1 MSSNMKFNVLADF
14 HHASLLQSLIMLFEG
29 RLGGKVYRPI
39 GLEWAEEGFWA
50 IHDHPATRQQYLTLA
65 QGYRPED
72 GTRPLNDIE
81 RVEDGVYYCQD
92 IDSGRYNKAIT
103 LSKFMEM
110 PIDIVIASIPR
121 HIKPFKRLCELH
133 KDKPKLIFQIGNAW
147 SVEASAAP
155 NVMASAI
162 IENVPSNVN
171 FVSYHQEFDLGV
183 FKTAPPGP
191 PSRIITSLVNCFNTD
206 GLFAPDWALFQEVER
221 LMPEWEFRCLGG
233 QCRDGAAHGHAEV
246 AKAIAD
252 SAFIWHT
259 KNGGDGYGHI
269 VFNTA
274 AVGRPM
280 ITKRSYYAGKLGEK
294 LMVDDVTCI
303 DIDNLS
309 PESVRRAICRRFC
322 AESYHAMCRNVSSNF
337 KKCVNFDED
346 EKNIRKFL
354 DCLI

>member
-39 GLEWAEEGFWA
+39 GLEWADEGFWA

-65 QGYRPED
+65 QGYRPQD

-81 RVEDGVYYCQD
+81 KIEDGVYYCQD

-110 PIDIVIASIPR
+110 HIDIVIASIPQ
-121 HIKPFKRLCELH
+121 HIEPFKKLVRLH
-133 KDKPKLIFQIGNAW
+133 PSRPKLIFQIGNQWDGRGLAL
-147 SVEASAAP
+147 
-155 NVMASAI
+155 NVMASAKMPK
-162 IENVPSNVN
+162 IEGVN

-346 EKNIRKFL
+346 EKNIRDFL
-354 DCLI
+354 ARLI

>member
-1 MSSNMKFNVLADF
+1 
-14 HHASLLQSLIMLFEG
+14 
-29 RLGGKVYRPI
+29 
-39 GLEWAEEGFWA
+39 
-50 IHDHPATRQQYLTLA
+50 
-65 QGYRPED
+65 
-72 GTRPLNDIE
+72 
-81 RVEDGVYYCQD
+81 
-92 IDSGRYNKAIT
+92 
-103 LSKFMEM
+103 
-110 PIDIVIASIPR
+110 
-121 HIKPFKRLCELH
+121 
-133 KDKPKLIFQIGNAW
+133 
-147 SVEASAAP
+147 
-155 NVMASAI
+155 
-162 IENVPSNVN
+162 
-171 FVSYHQEFDLGV
+171 
-183 FKTAPPGP
+183 
-191 PSRIITSLVNCFNTD
+191 
-206 GLFAPDWALFQEVER
+206 
-221 LMPEWEFRCLGG
+221 MPEWEFRCLGG